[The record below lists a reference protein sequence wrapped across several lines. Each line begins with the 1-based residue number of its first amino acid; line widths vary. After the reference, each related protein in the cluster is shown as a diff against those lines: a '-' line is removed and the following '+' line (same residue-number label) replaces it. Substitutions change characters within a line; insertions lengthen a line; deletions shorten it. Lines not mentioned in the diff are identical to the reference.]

1 MKTTSL
7 HVVMLADAWF
17 PTTGKGPGEVTG
29 MQFHIAKLR
38 QELEQLNLAQSELF
52 FPANPNLLIR
62 WSWVILVIFQ
72 VYGHSRQ
79 HRVDIIHSHG
89 NLSAIPAKILSV
101 ILGRPVVHTVH
112 RFSHLDLDKKTP
124 QALLQWLVLTKIRYH
139 AQITISQ
146 SFLKQQNLNKQIVYI
161 PNGISLRDFNQVKVV
176 KNINPTIIWVGHDDL
191 TKGLEYLRRAIT
203 KVRQQIPTLEAELV
217 SGGRLT
223 GRDLI
228 KAYKK
233 AHIFVL
239 PSLSETLPM
248 SLLEAWAARL
258 PVVATSVG
266 DIPKLVQDGVNG
278 YLVEP
283 ANVKQLTRAIL
294 KVLRA
299 RVSNLRMGQAG
310 YNLVKTHYSWIQV
323 AQKTH
328 QVYLQVIR

>member
-1 MKTTSL
+1 
-7 HVVMLADAWF
+7 MLADAWF
-17 PTTGKGPGEVTG
+17 PAAGKGPGEVTG

-38 QELEQLNLAQSELF
+38 QELERLNLARSELF

-62 WSWVILVIFQ
+62 WSWVIIVIFQ
-72 VYGHSRQ
+72 VYRYSRQ
-79 HRVDIIHSHG
+79 HPVDIIHSHG
-89 NLSAIPAKILSV
+89 NLSAIPAKILSLV
-101 ILGRPVVHTVH
+101 LGKPVVHTVH

-124 QALLQWLVLTKIRYH
+124 QALLQWLVLTRIRYH
-139 AQITISQ
+139 SQITIAQ
-146 SFLKQQNLNKQIVYI
+146 SFLKQKNLNRNIMYI
-161 PNGISLRDFNQVKVV
+161 PNGISLREFNSVKVV
-176 KNINPTIIWVGHDDL
+176 KNAQPTLIWVGHNDPS
-191 TKGLEYLRRAIT
+191 KGVEYLRRAIT
-203 KVRQQIPTLEAELV
+203 KIRQEIPNLETILV
-217 SGGRLT
+217 TGGSLT
-223 GRDLI
+223 GRELI

-233 AHIFVL
+233 SHVFVL

-299 RVSNLRMGQAG
+299 KVSNLRMGQAG
-310 YNLVKTHYSWIQV
+310 YSLVKTHYSWIQV

-328 QVYLQVIR
+328 QVYLQVIH

>member
-1 MKTTSL
+1 MKTTSP

-17 PTTGKGPGEVTG
+17 PAAGKGPGEVTG

-38 QELEQLNLAQSELF
+38 QELERLNLAQSELF

-62 WSWVILVIFQ
+62 WSWVIIVIFQ
-72 VYGHSRQ
+72 VYGYSRQ
-79 HRVDIIHSHG
+79 HQVDIIHSHG
-89 NLSAIPAKILSV
+89 NLSAIPAKILSLV
-101 ILGRPVVHTVH
+101 LGKPVVHTVH

-124 QALLQWLVLTKIRYH
+124 QALLQWLVLTRIRYDS
-139 AQITISQ
+139 QITIAQ
-146 SFLKQQNLNKQIVYI
+146 SFLKQKNLNRNIMYI
-161 PNGISLRDFNQVKVV
+161 PNGISLREFNSVKVV
-176 KNINPTIIWVGHDDL
+176 KNTQPTLIWVGHNDPS
-191 TKGLEYLRRAIT
+191 KGVEYLRRAIT
-203 KVRQQIPTLEAELV
+203 KIRQEIPNLETILV
-217 SGGRLT
+217 TGGSLT
-223 GRDLI
+223 GRELI

-233 AHIFVL
+233 SHVFVL

-299 RVSNLRMGQAG
+299 KVSNVRMGQAG
-310 YNLVKTHYSWIQV
+310 YSLVKTHYSWIQV

-328 QVYLQVIR
+328 QVYLQVIH